1 MSFPVA
7 LIGMFVFLGI
17 ISWVYRTYKSVK
29 ELASWWFSGYNS
41 NIEFDTSDLEEVRY
55 EESKQSGGKTRQKV

>member
-7 LIGMFVFLGI
+7 LIGMFIFLGI

-41 NIEFDTSDLEEVRY
+41 SIEFDTSDLEEVGY
-55 EESKQSGGKTRQKV
+55 EKSKQPSSKTRPEV